1 MASVTKSFVVSKKG
15 SLSNLQYRESNIP
28 TLESNKVLVEVKSIG
43 LNYADLF
50 AIMGLYSATPKGE
63 FIPGL
68 EYSGV
73 VAESKDT
80 RFAAGDK
87 VIGVTRFGGYTSH
100 IIADP
105 NYLSPLPYAWTFQEG
120 AAFPVQ
126 TLTAYYALVSLADIK
141 PDYTLPIHSSAGGV
155 GLQANR
161 IAKKFQAFTVG
172 VVGHASKVNVLQ
184 EEGFDRVIIR
194 GPDFRQQLQEA
205 LGGREL
211 NTVLETTGNK
221 YFRYSYDAMAPMGR
235 LISFGSAHF
244 TPAHDRPN
252 YLTLIWKYLTRPK
265 IDPLS
270 MIPAN
275 KAVMGFNLIWLY
287 ERLELLRKLLKEING
302 LDLPPPR
309 IGHEFEFDS
318 LPEALRFFKVGKSIG
333 KIIINVN

>member
-1 MASVTKSFVVSKKG
+1 MLPVTKSFVVSKKG
-15 SLSNLQYRESNIP
+15 SLSNLHYRESAVP
-28 TLESNKVLVEVKSIG
+28 PLADKKVLVEVRSIG

-73 VAESKDT
+73 VSESDDP
-80 RFAAGDK
+80 RFSASDK

-100 IIADP
+100 LNADP
-105 NYLSPLPYAWTFQEG
+105 NYLLPLPSGWTFQQG

-126 TLTAYYALVSLADIK
+126 TLTAFYALVSLADVQS
-141 PDYTLPIHSSAGGV
+141 DYTVLIHSAAGGV

-161 IAKKFQAFTVG
+161 IAKKLGAYTIG
-172 VVGHASKVNVLQ
+172 VVGHANKLAVLK
-184 EEGFDRVIIR
+184 EEGFDRAIVR
-194 GPDFRQQLQEA
+194 GKGFRQDLQDA

-221 YFRYSYDAMAPMGR
+221 YFRYSYEAMAPMGR
-235 LISFGSAHF
+235 LISFGSGHF
-244 TPAHDRPN
+244 TPTSDRPN

-287 ERLELLRKLLKEING
+287 ERHNLLQQLLLEISS
-302 LDLPPPR
+302 LDLPAPR
-309 IGHEFEFDS
+309 IGHEFAFAA
-318 LPEALRFFKVGKSIG
+318 LPQALKIFKGGSTIG
-333 KIIINVN
+333 KVIINL